1 MTDLHLDFTQLSAY
15 QRYKLM
21 SALIVPRPI
30 AWITTLGPTGTVNA
44 APFSLFNMV
53 GEDPP
58 LVMVSIAKGEN
69 GRLKDTSANILASG
83 EFVAHIAD
91 EALGPAMHACGAAL
105 PPERSELDL
114 AGLRTAPSTTVAPPR
129 IALAP
134 AAFECRL
141 AEQIENASRHVFF
154 GEVLCLH
161 ARQDLLDPVRHRVH
175 LENFF
180 PLGRFGSTLYV
191 RTRERLDLSA
201 PIADAG

>member
-30 AWITTLGPTGTVNA
+30 AWVTTLGPTGTVNA

-58 LVMVSIAKGEN
+58 LVMVSVSKGEN
-69 GRLKDTSANILASG
+69 GRLKDTATNILASG
-83 EFVAHIAD
+83 EFVVHIAD

-105 PPERSELDL
+105 PPEHSELDL
-114 AGLRTAPSTTVAPPR
+114 TGLQTTPSAAVAPPR

-161 ARQDLLDPVRHRVH
+161 ARQGLLDPVRHRIH
-175 LENFF
+175 LEEFF
-180 PLGRFGSTLYV
+180 PIGRFGSTLYV
-191 RTRERLDLSA
+191 RTRERFDMSEHTSA
-201 PIADAG
+201 AG